1 MNLFDLVRP
10 LMFQLSAETAH
21 RATVRLL
28 ALGQAFGLAPKL
40 PVGDYPELRMRL
52 WDLDFPNPVGLAAGF
67 DKNAE
72 AVDALLN
79 LGFGFVEAGSVTP
92 RPQPGNPL
100 PRLFRLP
107 DSQAVVNRM
116 GFNNDGLDVFRL
128 RLLQRRPANG
138 GKAPGVV
145 GANLGKN
152 KDTADAADDYVQGV
166 RRLADLADYLV
177 VNVSSPNTPGLRAL
191 QGREPLRDLLTRVL
205 EARGARPLDRVP
217 PVLLKIAPDLTDE
230 DKADIAAVAQEVG
243 IDGLIVSNTTIARP
257 DAIGARWKDEAGG
270 LSGRPLFAASTKL
283 LGEMYKL
290 TEGRLPLVGAG
301 GIFSGD
307 DAYAKIRAGAS
318 LVQVYSGLVYR
329 GPGLAGEI
337 VEGLARRLKADG
349 FQHLS
354 QAVGA
359 DWR

>member
-1 MNLFDLVRP
+1 MNLFAVVRP
-10 LMFQLSAETAH
+10 LMFRLSAETAH
-21 RATVRLL
+21 RAAVRLL
-28 ALGQAFGLAPKL
+28 ALGQALGCAPRF
-40 PVGDYPELRMRL
+40 PVTDYPELRVKL
-52 WDLDFPNPVGLAAGF
+52 WDLEFRNPLGLAAGF

-107 DSQAVVNRM
+107 EHEAVVNRM
-116 GFNNDGLDVFRL
+116 GFNNDGLEAFARRL
-128 RLLQRRPANG
+128 QQRIPAKG
-138 GKAPGVV
+138 RSAGVV

-152 KDTADAADDYVQGV
+152 KDTVDAADDYVIGA

-177 VNVSSPNTPGLRAL
+177 INVSSPNTPGLRAL
-191 QGREPLRDLLTRVL
+191 QGREPLRDLLTRTL
-205 EARGARPLDRVP
+205 AARNERPLDRYP

-230 DKADIAAVAQEVG
+230 DKADIAAVALETGV
-243 IDGLIVSNTTIARP
+243 DGLIISNTTIARP
-257 DAIGARWKDEAGG
+257 DEIGARWKQEAGG
-270 LSGRPLFAASTKL
+270 LSGRPLFAASTQV

-290 TEGRLPLVGAG
+290 TGGKLPLVGAG
-301 GIFSGD
+301 GIFSAA

-318 LVQVYSGLVYR
+318 LVQVYSALVYR
-329 GPGLAGEI
+329 GPGLPAEI
-337 VEGLARRLKADG
+337 VDGLAARLKADG
-349 FQHLS
+349 FDHVT

-359 DWR
+359 DHR